1 MQDETF
7 NEIKNATV
15 IVEESKLDLTTE
27 GIYEEQTVT
36 INEKVV
42 TV

>member
-1 MQDETF
+1 MEETKF
-7 NEIKNATV
+7 DI
-15 IVEESKLDLTTE
+15 STE

-36 INEKVV
+36 INEKVQ